1 MQQFYLPVSLRRLQ
15 NSFAYQAAMVRA
27 EWNFEGSCGV
37 YYDRCYR
44 REALASKNLDW
55 SIPNIRLYNEA
66 FTGHARSL
74 PRCSDCLQDDHA
86 SSICARNPARPWF
99 HFPRPN
105 HWQRATPSLQWRPL
119 PSLPLQLQIP
129 AQVSRLLGPTS
140 SNFMSSHLPAKYP
153 ATVPDPLPAP
163 ASTTAPPGLGCG
175 STCQNLHL
183 HTGIRPN
190 LIQSR
195 TISGNPCLV
204 KQVFT
209 RIVGPFFFQIVFQS
223 DNV

>member
-129 AQVSRLLGPTS
+129 AQVSRLLGPHPQISCPRISQLNTRPRS
-140 SNFMSSHLPAKYP
+140 PIHHQHQHQ
-153 ATVPDPLPAP
+153 
-163 ASTTAPPGLGCG
+163 PPP
-175 STCQNLHL
+175 
-183 HTGIRPN
+183 RW
-190 LIQSR
+190 
-195 TISGNPCLV
+195 V
-204 KQVFT
+204 
-209 RIVGPFFFQIVFQS
+209 
-223 DNV
+223 